1 MIRNTPS
8 LHIRAFAADDIPEV
22 GRLHLKVF
30 PESPGER
37 YRTADAYARYLHDV
51 LLEGPRAEPLSG
63 KDFPSLVCEQEGAI
77 VGFLGVVPQRLTL
90 RGRPVWA
97 TCCTQFVV
105 DPARRGLAGLMLLRH
120 QLRGEQDLTF
130 TDECT
135 PEAARIWEWS
145 GASVLALGSMQYLRP
160 LRPGSFALGLLRR
173 RRGLSLV
180 ATAAE
185 PLAWVADAVARRL
198 PGSPFIDA
206 AGDTITA
213 DLDTDTMIAELPH
226 ILATR
231 AIVPDYAAADALRWR
246 LTRAAGYARRGP
258 LRGALVLDSRGEML
272 GWYLAYFPEGGTGE
286 VLQVVADAD
295 DIGTVL
301 GRLFRDAGL
310 AGVVALS
317 GRADP
322 ALVQGYSDAHCVFSR
337 RGPLMVVH
345 SRDPALV
352 DAFQRGQAFV
362 SRLEGEWCARFE

>member
-1 MIRNTPS
+1 MTRPTPS
-8 LHIRAFAADDIPEV
+8 LHIRAFAAADIPEV

-30 PESPGER
+30 PEAPGESF
-37 YRTADAYARYLHDV
+37 RTPAAYARYLREV
-51 LLEGPRAEPLSG
+51 LLEGPRDG
-63 KDFPSLVCEQEGAI
+63 KDFPSLVCVQDGAI
-77 VGFLGVVPQRLTL
+77 VGFLGIVPLRLTL
-90 RGRPVWA
+90 RGAPVWA

-105 DPARRGLAGLMLLRH
+105 DPARRGIAGLLLLRH

-130 TDECT
+130 SDECT

-145 GASVLALGSMQYLRP
+145 GASVLALGSMRYVRP

-173 RRGLSLV
+173 RRKLALV
-180 ATAAE
+180 AKAAV
-185 PLAWVADAVARRL
+185 PLAWIADAVAKRL
-198 PGSPFIDA
+198 PDNPFGGA
-206 AGDTITA
+206 AGGTITA
-213 DLDTDTMIAELPH
+213 DLDADTMVAELPQ

-231 AIVPDYAAADALRWR
+231 AIVPDYADPDAAALRWR
-246 LTRAAGYARRGP
+246 LARAAGYARRGP
-258 LRGALVLDSRGEML
+258 LRGAVVLDAAGETL
-272 GWYLAYFPEGGTGE
+272 GWYLAYFPEGATGE

-301 GRLFRDAGL
+301 GRLFRDAGR

-322 ALVQGYSDAHCVFSR
+322 ALVQGYSDAHCLFSR

-352 DAFQRGQAFV
+352 DAFQRGQAFM